1 MSVAPLVCVCNS
13 LYRSLSTHVTTAIHA
28 LNSKE
33 KMAMRLTFLG
43 AAGEVTGSCTL
54 VETGN
59 TRFLVD
65 CGMFQGGPDARTKN
79 LHALNLGFDVRSIDF
94 VLLTHAH
101 IDHSGL
107 LPRLAVL
114 GFRGPIYA
122 TPATIDLLEV
132 LLPDSAHIQEKESE
146 WQLRH
151 RNRRGKSER
160 GAPAPL
166 YTVAQAQSALQLLQP
181 VAYGK
186 PIQVAESVTACFHD
200 AGHILGSS
208 WIEVTTHDEGRPR
221 KLVFSGD
228 LGMSARPVLRD
239 AEKVIPEADVLLV
252 ESTYGNRLH
261 RSMPET
267 EDEII
272 AAVERTHAT
281 HGNLIIPAFAVG
293 RTQEIIYLLA
303 DLVRRKRLSPL
314 KIYVDSPMANKA
326 TQITLDHQELLDAE
340 TRDLVT
346 WVRAHP
352 EKVKIE
358 FVADVERS
366 KALNEIRSN
375 AVIISASGMCEAGRI
390 KYHLRENLPRSEC
403 SILIA
408 GFQAAGTLGRR
419 LVDGAQLVRIFGQPV
434 RVKARIYTVGGL
446 SAHADQ
452 SVLLGWLGGFH
463 KPPGTAFVVHGE
475 ANAATDFV
483 AAIQSKLGWK
493 NVHQPQRGE
502 TFTI

>member
-1 MSVAPLVCVCNS
+1 MT
-13 LYRSLSTHVTTAIHA
+13 RLS
-28 LNSKE
+28 
-33 KMAMRLTFLG
+33 FFG
-43 AAGEVTGSCTL
+43 AAGEVTGSCTM

-65 CGMFQGGPDARTKN
+65 CGMFQGGSEARLKN
-79 LHALNLGFDVRSIDF
+79 QQALEFDGDVRDIDF

-107 LPRLAVL
+107 LPRLSVL
-114 GFRGPIYA
+114 GYRGLIYT
-122 TPATIDLLEV
+122 TPASIDLLGV
-132 LLPDSAHIQEKESE
+132 LLPDSAHIQEKEAE

-151 RNRRGKSER
+151 RRRGEKTVRSVQT
-160 GAPAPL
+160 PL
-166 YTVAQAQSALQLLQP
+166 Y
-181 VAYGK
+181 
-186 PIQVAESVTACFHD
+186 SVTAAQATLGQLRPAPYGQTIHPADGVEVRFHD
-200 AGHILGSS
+200 AGHILGSA
-208 WIEVTTHDEGRPR
+208 WLEVVLHVGGRPQVI
-221 KLVFSGD
+221 VFSGD
-228 LGMSARPVLRD
+228 LGMRDRLVLRD
-239 AEKVIPEADVLLV
+239 PEKPALVADALLV
-252 ESTYGNRLH
+252 ESTYGDRLH
-261 RSMPET
+261 RPMQET
-267 EDEII
+267 EDEIV

-293 RTQEIIYLLA
+293 RTQEIIYLLT

-314 KIYVDSPMANKA
+314 KIYVDSPMANAA
-326 TQITLDHQELLDAE
+326 TRITLDHPELLDDEA
-340 TRDLVT
+340 RDLVA

-452 SVLLGWLGGFH
+452 SVLLGWLGGFR
-463 KPPGTAFVVHGE
+463 KPPGNAFVVHGE